1 MTMIELFLA
10 VAAEGSAPNQPP
22 ALMQFFPF
30 LILLVMF
37 YFLLIRPQQ
46 KKAKEH
52 QALVAAVK
60 TGDRVVAA
68 GGIHGVVA
76 NVKDHTVVL
85 KVADQVK
92 IEIDK
97 ASITTVV
104 RDEASESAKT
114 QRT

>member
-10 VAAEGSAPNQPP
+10 QAAEGSAPNPQNP
-22 ALMQFFPF
+22 LVQFFPF

-52 QALVAAVK
+52 QALIAAVK

-92 IEIDK
+92 IEVDK
-97 ASITTVV
+97 ASVTMVV
-104 RDEASESAKT
+104 KEDAAESAKT